1 MRKIIALYASA
12 NKGKT
17 CTLNILI
24 DLLSL
29 VSSESNV
36 WKTKEGWGWFKIN
49 DITVGVCTP
58 GDDKSSIDSN
68 INYFNK
74 NECEVIV
81 TAARTKGETI
91 VELEKLEKKEC
102 CPILWFPKED
112 NEENNKLIASELFRL
127 VLDEVDNINEWYAV
141 TNNRDNRL

>member
-17 CTLNILI
+17 STLSILI

-36 WKTKEGWGWFKIN
+36 WRTKEGWGWFKIN
-49 DITVGVCTP
+49 DVAVGVCTP
-58 GDDKSSIDSN
+58 GDDKSSIESN
-68 INYFNK
+68 INYFNE

-81 TAARTKGETI
+81 TATRTKGET
-91 VELEKLEKKEC
+91 VTELKKLEKKKN

-112 NEENNKLIASELFRL
+112 NEEKNKLIASELFRL
-127 VLDEVDNINEWYAV
+127 VLDEIDNINDWYGV
-141 TNNRDNRL
+141 NK

>member
-17 CTLNILI
+17 STLSILI

-36 WKTKEGWGWFKIN
+36 WRTKEGWGQFKIN
-49 DITVGVCTP
+49 DVAVGVCTP
-58 GDDKSSIDSN
+58 GDDKSSIESN
-68 INYFNK
+68 INYFNE

-81 TAARTKGETI
+81 TATRTKGGT
-91 VELEKLEKKEC
+91 VTELEKLEKQEN

-112 NEENNKLIASELFRL
+112 NEEKNKLIASELFRL
-127 VLDEVDNINEWYAV
+127 VLDEIDNINDWYGV
-141 TNNRDNRL
+141 NK